1 MVICFIL
8 RGGIIQQDWFCSG
21 SHNFV
26 PWELLP
32 AIWHPTILF
41 YSWTPGSL
49 GHLMIG
55 LLSPRIYYFSGTS
68 WLLSLETGM
77 DVAVCTCSCLMSVLF
92 RWRKHELRG
101 TGFLSCRGSVIV
113 CNPSVSTPGIF
124 TFCSVTA
131 HTGVQVINQRCPPP
145 VFPHIFAEG
154 RLYPRALD
162 VSLLCIGSLS
172 VALSL

>member
-8 RGGIIQQDWFCSG
+8 GGIIQQDWFCSG

-41 YSWTPGSL
+41 YCWTPGSL

-68 WLLSLETGM
+68 WLLSLESGM
-77 DVAVCTCSCLMSVLF
+77 DAAVCTCSCPMSVLF
-92 RWRKHELRG
+92 PITEAWTLGHWLFILSRISNSLWPFCLDPRDLYLLPRHCSHRSSGYESALPFLQCFLTSLRRAG
-101 TGFLSCRGSVIV
+101 WCE
-113 CNPSVSTPGIF
+113 
-124 TFCSVTA
+124 
-131 HTGVQVINQRCPPP
+131 
-145 VFPHIFAEG
+145 FA
-154 RLYPRALD
+154 LHW
-162 VSLLCIGSLS
+162 
-172 VALSL
+172 